1 MLIHQRL
8 REGQREYY
16 LLALHDPL
24 PEGCQALEAGRG
36 WTLERRLRQLVQDE
50 SNLRT
55 LSALVQVHGS
65 LGRHAPR
72 SSEDVVKQAATLL
85 SFGHLRLALAPP
97 PERYSGTPAFPEEVP
112 KQQPPLTPEEDVTL
126 RLQVVD
132 DVSDG
137 PISGIKLRILFADG
151 TEKEA
156 TTDSEGDV
164 TLKKVPKGS
173 FDVLSLID
181 GATLS
186 NSMALVRTGGPW
198 SGQKP
203 SKAGTQS
210 KAKSERV
217 LVKVTE
223 HRVIDGE
230 DLDSVAEM
238 YGLTADAVAQF
249 NWGTT
254 DAAEVQKRLAVSV
267 GCTLKDKAGKLVFS
281 RDDDPGILYVP
292 RPVALKGLALE
303 QSHILRVSRVRRPQP
318 FSFSV

>member
-1 MLIHQRL
+1 MLLHQRL
-8 REGQREYY
+8 REGQREYI

-24 PEGCQALEAGRG
+24 PQGCQALDAGRG
-36 WTLERRLRQLVQDE
+36 WTLERRLRQLAQDE

-55 LSALVQVHGS
+55 LSTLVQAHGP
-65 LGRHAPR
+65 LGRHATRTP
-72 SSEDVVKQAATLL
+72 EDVVKQAATLL

-97 PERYSGTPAFPEEVP
+97 TERYGAPAFPEEVP
-112 KQQPPLTPEEDVTL
+112 KQEPPVTPEEDVTL

-132 DVSDG
+132 DASDG
-137 PISGIKLRILFADG
+137 PISGIKLRILFADK
-151 TEKEA
+151 TEKEV
-156 TTDSEGDV
+156 TTDADGNVNLE
-164 TLKKVPKGS
+164 KVPRGS

-186 NSMALVRTGGPW
+186 NSVAMVRTGGPW

-203 SKAGTQS
+203 AKAGTKS
-210 KAKSERV
+210 KATSERV

-230 DLDSVAEM
+230 TMDNVAEM
-238 YGLTADAVAQF
+238 YDLTADDLSQF
-249 NWGTT
+249 NWETT
-254 DAAEVQKRLAVSV
+254 DPAEVQQRLEISV
-267 GCTLKDKAGKLVFS
+267 GCTRKDEGGKFVFS

-292 RPVALKGLALE
+292 RPVALSGLAVD
-303 QSHILRVSRVRRPQP
+303 QSHILRVKRARRPQP

>member
-1 MLIHQRL
+1 MLLHQRL
-8 REGQREYY
+8 REGQREYL

-36 WTLERRLRQLVQDE
+36 WTLERRLRQLAQDE

-55 LSALVQVHGS
+55 LSTLVQVHGA
-65 LGRHAPR
+65 LGRHALR
-72 SSEDVVKQAATLL
+72 TSEDVVKQAATLL

-97 PERYSGTPAFPEEVP
+97 PERYGAPAFPEEVP
-112 KQQPPLTPEEDVTL
+112 KQEPPVTPQEDLTL

-137 PISGIKLRILFADG
+137 PISGIKLRILLADD

-156 TTDSEGDV
+156 TTDADGNV
-164 TLKKVPKGS
+164 TLEKVPKGT
-173 FDVLSLID
+173 FNVLSVVD
-181 GATLS
+181 DATLS
-186 NSMALVRTGGPW
+186 NSVALVRTGGPW

-203 SKAGTQS
+203 SKAGTKS
-210 KAKSERV
+210 KATSQRV

-230 DLDSVAEM
+230 SLDSVAEM
-238 YGLTADAVAQF
+238 YGLTEDALAQF

-254 DAAEVQKRLAVSV
+254 DADKVQQRLAVSV

-292 RPVALKGLALE
+292 RPVAMTGLAVE
-303 QSHILRVSRVRRPQP
+303 QSHILRVGRARKPQP